1 MLLSKLFDNAAKS
14 MNIDQFFSFKSKTI
28 LAAVAVLLVTK
39 TWLNETTKQDYNKL
53 KEGVWL
59 EETINVLKQLNEFA
73 YQNII
78 NEMQNI

>member
-1 MLLSKLFDNAAKS
+1 M
-14 MNIDQFFSFKSKTI
+14 
-28 LAAVAVLLVTK
+28 AAVAVLLGTK

-59 EETINVLKQLNEFA
+59 EGTINILKQLNEFA

-78 NEMQNI
+78 KEMQNI